1 MTPRGSNIVPLIQ
14 GLTCKQLKYSLILAK
29 YNNDPSFHH
38 IYSSYYSVPL
48 NPKHTEIESLP
59 VKRHSEARKSKQNI
73 LDVGNFNHNPYST
86 LNRINDLF
94 MEK

>member
-14 GLTCKQLKYSLILAK
+14 GLTCKQLKYTLILAK

-59 VKRHSEARKSKQNI
+59 VERHSEARKSKQNI
-73 LDVGNFNHNPYST
+73 LDVCNFNHNPYST